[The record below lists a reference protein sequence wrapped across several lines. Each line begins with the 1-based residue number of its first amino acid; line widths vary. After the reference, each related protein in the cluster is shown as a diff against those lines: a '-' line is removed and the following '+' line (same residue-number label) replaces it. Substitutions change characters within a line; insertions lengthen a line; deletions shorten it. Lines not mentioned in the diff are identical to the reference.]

1 MTLNISAIHTSTTAM
16 RKNKF
21 FSIICREIISFVEMI
36 IITLFMMTMIF
47 TYILRIAT
55 VNGDSMKNTLM
66 SGDRLITTAWY
77 GSAEQGDI
85 VIIYAADAV
94 TLDENRNPEIN
105 KGLRKT
111 LVKRVI
117 AVGGQTIDIDFERGA
132 VYVDG
137 VMLDENYIT
146 GLTHMDEGAF
156 TGQYPVTVP
165 DGYVFVMGDNRQV
178 SKDSRS
184 GELGFVAVENI
195 TGKVL
200 LRISPTENFGF
211 VE

>member
-1 MTLNISAIHTSTTAM
+1 M
-16 RKNKF
+16 KNYKK
-21 FSIICREIISFVEMI
+21 IIWFIFDEFIKLFEML
-36 IITLFMMTMIF
+36 IITFFMAVLIF
-47 TYILRIAT
+47 TYIFHIAT
-55 VNGDSMKNTLM
+55 VKGDSMQNTLI
-66 SGDRLITTAWY
+66 SGDKLITTAYY
-77 GSAEQGDI
+77 GSLEQGDI
-85 VIIYAADAV
+85 VIIYAGDAV
-94 TLDENRNPEIN
+94 TLDENGNPEIK
-105 KGLRKT
+105 KGLRKS

-156 TGQYPVTVP
+156 TGQYPVEVP
-165 DGYVFVMGDNRQV
+165 EGYVFVMGDNRQV

-184 GELGFVAVENI
+184 SEIGFVAVGNI

-200 LRISPTENFGF
+200 LRFSPRERFGF

>member
-1 MTLNISAIHTSTTAM
+1 M
-16 RKNKF
+16 RNSKF
-21 FSIICREIISFVEMI
+21 SGVLCREILAFIEILIISFFMV
-36 IITLFMMTMIF
+36 TLVF
-47 TYILRIAT
+47 TYLLRIAT

-66 SGDRLITTAWY
+66 SGDRLITTAFCN
-77 GSAEQGDI
+77 SPDNGDI
-85 VIIYAADAV
+85 VIIYAGDAV
-94 TLDENRNPEIN
+94 TLDDDGNPEIK

-117 AVGGQTIDIDFERGA
+117 ATGGQTIDIDFERGS
-132 VYVDG
+132 VCVDG
-137 VMLDENYIT
+137 AMLDEDYIT

-184 GELGFVAVENI
+184 YELGFVPVENI

-200 LRISPTENFGF
+200 LRISPSENFGF
-211 VE
+211 VK

>member
-1 MTLNISAIHTSTTAM
+1 MKKT
-16 RKNKF
+16 KF
-21 FSIICREIISFVEMI
+21 FSVLYHETIAFIEML
-36 IITLFMMTMIF
+36 IITLFIISLIF
-47 TYILRIAT
+47 TYVLRLAT
-55 VNGDSMKNTLM
+55 VNGDSMKNTLI
-66 SGDRLITTAWY
+66 SGDKLITTAFCN
-77 GSAEQGDI
+77 SPEQGDI
-85 VIIYAADAV
+85 VIIYAGDAV
-94 TLDENRNPEIN
+94 TLDDNGNTEIK

-117 AVGGQTIDIDFERGA
+117 AVEGQSVDIDFERGA

-137 VMLDENYIT
+137 AMLDENYIT

-165 DGYVFVMGDNRQV
+165 EGYVFVMGDNRQV

-184 GELGFVAVENI
+184 NELGFVSVRNI

-200 LRISPTENFGF
+200 LRISPPESFGF

>member
-1 MTLNISAIHTSTTAM
+1 MKN
-16 RKNKF
+16 NKF
-21 FSIICREIISFVEMI
+21 FGVLCREIVAFIEMI

-47 TYILRIAT
+47 TYVLRIAT
-55 VNGDSMKNTLM
+55 VNGDSMKNTLI
-66 SGDRLITTAWY
+66 SGDRLITTAFCN
-77 GSAEQGDI
+77 SPKQRDI

-94 TLDENRNPEIN
+94 TLNDDGSLDVR

-117 AVGGQTIDIDFERGA
+117 AVEGQTVGIDFERGA

-137 VMLDENYIT
+137 KMLDENYIT

-156 TGQYPVTVP
+156 TGQYPVEVP
-165 DGYVFVMGDNRQV
+165 EGYVFVMGDNRQV

-184 GELGFVAVENI
+184 SELGFVAVENI
-195 TGKVL
+195 IGKVL
-200 LRISPTENFGF
+200 LRISPPETFGF
-211 VE
+211 IR

>member
-1 MTLNISAIHTSTTAM
+1 MKN
-16 RKNKF
+16 NKF
-21 FSIICREIISFVEMI
+21 FGVLYRETLAFIEILL
-36 IITLFMMTMIF
+36 ITLFMMSLIF
-47 TYILRIAT
+47 TYVLRIAT
-55 VNGDSMKNTLM
+55 VNGDSMKNTLI
-66 SGDRLITTAWY
+66 SGDRLITTAFCN
-77 GSAEQGDI
+77 SPEQGDI
-85 VIIYAADAV
+85 VIIYAGDAV
-94 TLDENRNPEIN
+94 TLDDSGNPEIS

-117 AVGGQTIDIDFERGA
+117 ATEGQTIDIDFERGA
-132 VYVDG
+132 VFVDG
-137 VMLDENYIT
+137 TMLDENYIT

-184 GELGFVAVENI
+184 SEIGFVAVDNI

-211 VE
+211 VN

>member
-1 MTLNISAIHTSTTAM
+1 M
-16 RKNKF
+16 KNYKK
-21 FSIICREIISFVEMI
+21 IIWFIFDEFIKLFEML
-36 IITLFMMTMIF
+36 IITFFMAVLTF
-47 TYILRIAT
+47 TYIFHIAT
-55 VNGDSMKNTLM
+55 VKGDSMQNTLI
-66 SGDRLITTAWY
+66 SGDKLITTAYY
-77 GSAEQGDI
+77 GSLEQGDI
-85 VIIYAADAV
+85 VIIYAGDAV
-94 TLDENRNPEIN
+94 TLDENGNPEIK
-105 KGLRKT
+105 KGLRKS

-156 TGQYPVTVP
+156 TGQYPVEVP
-165 DGYVFVMGDNRQV
+165 EGYVFVMGDNRQV

-184 GELGFVAVENI
+184 SEIGFVAVGNI

-200 LRISPTENFGF
+200 LRFSPRERFGF

>member
-1 MTLNISAIHTSTTAM
+1 MKN
-16 RKNKF
+16 NKF
-21 FSIICREIISFVEMI
+21 FGVLYRETLTFIEILL
-36 IITLFMMTMIF
+36 ITLFMMSLIF
-47 TYILRIAT
+47 TYVLRIAT
-55 VNGDSMKNTLM
+55 VNGDSMKNTLI
-66 SGDRLITTAWY
+66 SGDRLITTAFCN
-77 GSAEQGDI
+77 SPEQGDI
-85 VIIYAADAV
+85 VIIYAGDAV
-94 TLDENRNPEIN
+94 TLDDSGNPEIN

-117 AVGGQTIDIDFERGA
+117 ATEGQTIDIDFERGA
-132 VYVDG
+132 VFVDG

-184 GELGFVAVENI
+184 SEIGFVAVDNI

-211 VE
+211 VK

>member
-1 MTLNISAIHTSTTAM
+1 MKN
-16 RKNKF
+16 NKF
-21 FSIICREIISFVEMI
+21 FGVLYRETLAFIEILL
-36 IITLFMMTMIF
+36 ITLFMMSLIF
-47 TYILRIAT
+47 TYVLRIAT
-55 VNGDSMKNTLM
+55 VNGDSMKNTLI
-66 SGDRLITTAWY
+66 SGDRLITTAFCN
-77 GSAEQGDI
+77 SPEQGDI
-85 VIIYAADAV
+85 VIIYAGDAV
-94 TLDENRNPEIN
+94 TLDDSGNPEIS

-117 AVGGQTIDIDFERGA
+117 ATEGQTIDIDFERGA
-132 VYVDG
+132 VFVDG
-137 VMLDENYIT
+137 AMLDENYIT

-184 GELGFVAVENI
+184 SEIGFVAVDNI

-211 VE
+211 VN

>member
-1 MTLNISAIHTSTTAM
+1 M
-16 RKNKF
+16 KNYKK
-21 FSIICREIISFVEMI
+21 IIWFIFDEFIKLFEML
-36 IITLFMMTMIF
+36 IITFFMAVLIF
-47 TYILRIAT
+47 TYIFHIAT
-55 VNGDSMKNTLM
+55 VKGDSMQNTLI
-66 SGDRLITTAWY
+66 SGDKLITTAYY
-77 GSAEQGDI
+77 GSLEQGDI
-85 VIIYAADAV
+85 VIIYAGDAV
-94 TLDENRNPEIN
+94 TLDENGNPEIK
-105 KGLRKT
+105 KGLRKS

-156 TGQYPVTVP
+156 TGQYPVEVP
-165 DGYVFVMGDNRQV
+165 EGYVFVMGDNRQI

-184 GELGFVAVENI
+184 SEIGFVAVGNI

-200 LRISPTENFGF
+200 LRFSPRERFGF

>member
-1 MTLNISAIHTSTTAM
+1 MKN
-16 RKNKF
+16 NKF
-21 FSIICREIISFVEMI
+21 FGVLYRETLAFIEILL
-36 IITLFMMTMIF
+36 ITLFMMSLIF
-47 TYILRIAT
+47 TYVLRIAT
-55 VNGDSMKNTLM
+55 VNGDSMKNTLI
-66 SGDRLITTAWY
+66 SGDRLITTAFCN
-77 GSAEQGDI
+77 SPEQGDI
-85 VIIYAADAV
+85 VIIYAGDAV
-94 TLDENRNPEIN
+94 TLDDSGNPEIS

-117 AVGGQTIDIDFERGA
+117 ATEGQTIDIDFERGA
-132 VYVDG
+132 VFLDG
-137 VMLDENYIT
+137 TMLDENYIT

-184 GELGFVAVENI
+184 SEIGFVAVDNI

-211 VE
+211 VN